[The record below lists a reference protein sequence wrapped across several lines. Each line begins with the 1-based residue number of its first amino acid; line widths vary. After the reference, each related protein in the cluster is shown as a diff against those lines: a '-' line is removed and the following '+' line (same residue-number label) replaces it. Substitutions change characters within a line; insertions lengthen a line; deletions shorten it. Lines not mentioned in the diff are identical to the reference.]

1 VFDPERDEDHGVRPY
16 YLRLLAVLVIS
27 AAGCLALLPSVTAF
41 WTGVN
46 QEKGCLAI
54 VDGWHGDRGGL
65 SAEEK
70 AAETG
75 FVGLQPSERQL
86 ALLRRAETYLD
97 WRNGPGAC
105 VPESRHR
112 LILSGLGLGGL
123 AAVVGGAT
131 IVRRTRTSLRRAPAV
146 AAGT

>member
-1 VFDPERDEDHGVRPY
+1 MFDPERDEDRGTRPY
-16 YLRLLAVLVIS
+16 YVRLLAVLVIS
-27 AAGCLALLPSVTAF
+27 AAGCLALLPSVTGFSA
-41 WTGVN
+41 GVDH
-46 QEKGCLAI
+46 EKGCLAI
-54 VDGWHGDRGGL
+54 VDGWHGDRGL

-70 AAETG
+70 AAQSG
-75 FVGLQPSERQL
+75 FMGPNPSARQL
-86 ALLRRAETYLD
+86 ELLKSAEPYLE
-97 WRNGPGAC
+97 WRSGPGAC

>member
-1 VFDPERDEDHGVRPY
+1 MFDPERDEDHGTRPY

-27 AAGCLALLPSVTAF
+27 VAGCLALLPSVTAF
-41 WTGVN
+41 STGVN
-46 QEKGCLAI
+46 QDKRCLAI
-54 VDGWHGDRGGL
+54 VDGWAGDRGGL

-70 AAETG
+70 AAESG
-75 FVGLQPSERQL
+75 FVGSQPSAQQL
-86 ALLRRAETYLD
+86 ALLRHAEIYLD

-123 AAVVGGAT
+123 ATIIVGT
-131 IVRRTRTSLRRAPAV
+131 RIVRRTRTSLRRAPAV